1 MQKECMQ
8 LSWRKATTTGLPHI
22 YLAQGTSK
30 PTRSLAMKLN
40 PATKSEQPA
49 RGPSP
54 RGLLGGDLERS
65 RLGDGLRLYRARG
78 GLV

>member
-1 MQKECMQ
+1 
-8 LSWRKATTTGLPHI
+8 
-22 YLAQGTSK
+22 
-30 PTRSLAMKLN
+30 MKLN

-65 RLGDGLRLYRARG
+65 RLGDGLRLCGVGGGCEGVQRLGGDGLRLCGVGRG
-78 GLV
+78 CEGVQCLRDGLRL